1 MNVSRLLGR
10 FGRVYSNQ
18 TVAEWKGGGPLFFE
32 KLESIQVLRRS
43 LSVRTG
49 IEDRL
54 AERFERLLL
63 ID

>member
-10 FGRVYSNQ
+10 FERVHSNQ
-18 TVAEWKGGGPLFFE
+18 TVAEWEGSSPLFLE
-32 KLESIQVLRRS
+32 KLESIQVLWRS
-43 LSVRTG
+43 SSFRTG

-54 AERFERLLL
+54 AERFERFLL